1 MLHHT
6 ISRYIARYIALY
18 LALYLAMLPRTSTS
32 HSYSYVT
39 TLCHIPTSQ
48 PYVAALRRTS
58 MSHLRRIATTSLH
71 RIASPLPRVAPRDKS
86 GDRTISGR
94 KVNYS
99 IECM

>member
-6 ISRYIARYIALY
+6 ISCYIAGYIALY
-18 LALYLAMLPRTSTS
+18 VAMLHRTSTS

-39 TLCHIPTSQ
+39 TLCHVPTSQ
-48 PYVAALRRTS
+48 PYVAALRHTS
-58 MSHLRRIATTSLH
+58 MLHLRHIATASLH
-71 RIASPLPRVAPRDKS
+71 HIASPLPRVTPRDKS